1 MRIIRVSDRQAGRP
15 ISGWKIKRLARAAAL
30 RFGLH
35 TPVAKA

>member
-1 MRIIRVSDRQAGRP
+1 MRIIRASDRQAGQS
-15 ISGWKIKRLARAAAL
+15 ISGWKIKLLARAPAL